1 MKKILLNI
9 IGIAAIAVA
18 FSSCRPMDD
27 TYKALG
33 PVSVTPQN
41 FAITLSTTDYGLLPT
56 GNYAKTSL
64 SFKTKDDA
72 SASIPLILGS
82 KYPGYKDKSSVAV
95 TYATSPATIK
105 LADSV
110 FNDVAYTLTD
120 ADYLLLP
127 GNTFKDFS
135 ASQILKWLPYK
146 YPDPA
151 ANTLAL
157 LTFNYYEN
165 GVTAPA
171 TQSFLFMNG
180 AWTKIYTISPA
191 QYNSIG
197 KGGTFNDFSSS
208 DAANLPSY
216 FNNLLKADL
225 AVSSTAK
232 IGDVQYVSYKYFGSA
247 NFQRVLPL
255 TYNGSNWT
263 TTANT
268 ATLTFAISSGTWIA
282 DNTVYYT
289 LGSADYSYIAG
300 LSNVGT
306 ADQRADLGKYGD
318 FTLTGN
324 GTNVWADADVKAAI
338 IAVIKHLYITPAV
351 NQKFVMTYKAYN
363 GATVTQSKTFQY
375 DGTTF
380 IQL

>member
-1 MKKILLNI
+1 MKRLLLNI

-41 FAITLSTTDYGLLPT
+41 FAITLAAADYAILPT
-56 GNYAKTSL
+56 SNYAHSTL

-72 SASIPLILGS
+72 ATSIPTILGS
-82 KYPGYKDKSSVAV
+82 KYPNYKDKSSVAV

-110 FNDVAYTLTD
+110 FNDVNYKLTD
-120 ADYLLLP
+120 DDYLLLP
-127 GNTFKDFS
+127 NNTFKDFS

-151 ANTLAL
+151 ANQLAL

-180 AWTKIYTISPA
+180 VWVKIYTISPA
-191 QYNSIG
+191 QYQSIG

-208 DAANLPSY
+208 DAANLPNY
-216 FNNLLKADL
+216 FNTLLKADL
-225 AVSSTAK
+225 AVAATAK
-232 IGDVQYVSYKYFGSA
+232 VGDIQYVSYKYFGSA

-255 TYNGSNWT
+255 TYNGTNWT
-263 TTANT
+263 TAANS
-268 ATLTFAISSGTWIA
+268 ATLTFAITSGTWVA
-282 DNTVYYT
+282 DNTVNYT

-300 LSNVGT
+300 LSTVGT

-318 FTLTGN
+318 FTITGS
-324 GTNVWADADVKAAI
+324 GTNVWADADVQAAL
-338 IAVIKHLYITPAV
+338 IALLKHLYTTPAT
-351 NQKFVMTYKAYN
+351 NQKFVLTYKAYN
-363 GATVTQSKTFQY
+363 GATATLVKTFQY
-375 DGTTF
+375 NGTTF